1 MFASQWVP
9 TSQAARMPA
18 AATLQCRHVAGAGD
32 WVGGPGWVLVVCFE
46 GSAEIRTA
54 EGQWALAAG
63 EVQVVEGPVV
73 VCAGRAAGS
82 VWGVVAG
89 SPAEWSWAL
98 GELGLPPA
106 RRFVP
111 TGDYRLTPDQLQRL
125 RTACELGAQVPARRV
140 METLGDPT
148 RWSAGLIEQIGRC
161 PGRSG
166 SQRRRV
172 HARLQRARNLLRA
185 RCSQGRHTRQ
195 AAALVGYTV
204 GHFQRIFH
212 RVFGETVQGFVLGR
226 RLELARQLLEGTRLS
241 IGDVGLSA
249 GFESRW
255 AFARQFRQRYG
266 VTAGVFRRQ
275 AALDPSRALSAQRP
289 LPTPTRAAPRHAGFV
304 PNVIAYPDAMRL
316 PAA

>member
-9 TSQAARMPA
+9 SGTVRSAA
-18 AATLQCRHVAGAGD
+18 AATLQCRHVSGPGD
-32 WVGGPGWVLVVCFE
+32 WVGGPGWVLVACFE
-46 GSAEIRTA
+46 GSADIRTA
-54 EGQWALAAG
+54 EGQWSLGAG
-63 EVQVVEGPVV
+63 QVQAVEGPVV
-73 VCAGRAAGS
+73 VCAGRSAGS

-89 SPAEWSWAL
+89 STADWSWAL
-98 GELGLPPA
+98 GEAGLPTA

-111 TGDYRLTPDQLQRL
+111 TGDYRLTAEQLERL
-125 RTACELGAQVPARRV
+125 RVACLLGDQVAARRV
-140 METLGDPT
+140 LEALGDPT
-148 RWSAGLIEQIGRC
+148 RWASALSDQIGRC
-161 PGRSG
+161 PGRSAG
-166 SQRRRV
+166 QRRRV

-195 AAALVGYTV
+195 AAAVVGYTV

-212 RVFGETVQGFVLGR
+212 RVFGETVQAFVLDQ

-255 AFARQFRQRYG
+255 AFARQFRQRFG
-266 VTAGVFRRQ
+266 VTAGVFRRCSV
-275 AALDPSRALSAQRP
+275 LDAVVSASAQRP
-289 LPTPTRAAPRHAGFV
+289 LPTPAFAAPRRSAAL
-304 PNVIAYPDAMRL
+304 PNVIAYPGSARR